1 MAELPP
7 SGCRYCGMERHGHM
21 RRWSPGAKWHGW
33 TAPTQEQI
41 KARMLAR
48 REERLAVRGPLDPG
62 TIATVTASAG
72 ALYRQFAPAGPPC
85 IPDHGVPVWC
95 PGCAYEPLA

>member
-1 MAELPP
+1 MADLIP
-7 SGCRYCGMERHGHM
+7 SGCRHCGVERRAHF
-21 RRWSPGAKWHGW
+21 RRWSAGAGWHGW

-48 REERLAVRGPLDPG
+48 REQRLVPRGPLDPATIVTITANAG
-62 TIATVTASAG
+62 T
-72 ALYRQFAPAGPPC
+72 LYRQFAGLPC

-95 PGCAYEPLA
+95 PGCAYDPST